1 VQNHKNQDSL
11 ATRTGRRLLLPW
23 MLLVSQGLFASDL
36 DSVIEMA
43 LKDSPTIKSSNLD
56 LTSKA
61 ADLKAQDKDLVP
73 ALNSDLNYSQDK
85 SVTLSKPSNDGTR
98 SANFSSSVDVPFSTG
113 TKISVGI
120 EHKHVL
126 GKDENTEKDQAQWFA
141 KLTQPFLKNRL
152 GIESNLR
159 KQSEKIDYLLADIQ
173 NTKTK
178 SNLVLQVEQNYWDY
192 LSALK
197 QKEIYQKN
205 LERRTQLEK
214 WTSQRI
220 KQFAAEPQDLLQVQ
234 SLLAQLQL
242 NVLSVD
248 DQIQSSVAKLQTIVP
263 SLNLASFIGKT
274 NDLATLRNP
283 KDLVQTIRTKDVP
296 TTPLPVKIDALETSL
311 QLLKQNIAIEQ
322 AIESLRPNLDGY
334 VQYASSATEKS
345 ISPSWGDAARAK
357 NASATIGVS
366 LKMPLYG
373 DMKNDIVEAS
383 QIKKQSLTL
392 KAEASQLESTQSW
405 SELNRR
411 IQLLSKQANAAQQL
425 AILQAKKVAAEKQR
439 HQQGRTTSLQM
450 TTFEVDAAESELKYF
465 QILTEL
471 RKTEANARL
480 YVLNQ
485 TN

>member
-1 VQNHKNQDSL
+1 
-11 ATRTGRRLLLPW
+11 
-23 MLLVSQGLFASDL
+23 M
-36 DSVIEMA
+36 
-43 LKDSPTIKSSNLD
+43 
-56 LTSKA
+56 
-61 ADLKAQDKDLVP
+61 
-73 ALNSDLNYSQDK
+73 
-85 SVTLSKPSNDGTR
+85 
-98 SANFSSSVDVPFSTG
+98 
-113 TKISVGI
+113 
-120 EHKHVL
+120 
-126 GKDENTEKDQAQWFA
+126 
-141 KLTQPFLKNRL
+141 LKNRL
-152 GIESNLR
+152 GKESDLR
-159 KQSEKIDYLLADIQ
+159 KQSEKIDYLLADLQ

-178 SNLVLQVEQNYWDY
+178 SNLLIQVEQIYWDY

-205 LERRTQLEK
+205 LERRIQLEK

-248 DQIQSSVAKLQTIVP
+248 DQVQSSIAKLQTIVP
-263 SLNLASFIGKT
+263 SLNLAAIVGKT
-274 NDLATLRNP
+274 NDLSTLRNP
-283 KDLVQTIRTKDVP
+283 KDLVQKIRTKDVS
-296 TTPLPVKIDALETSL
+296 TTPSPVKIEALETSL
-311 QLLKQNIAIEQ
+311 QFLKQNIAVEQ

-345 ISPSWGDAARAK
+345 ISPSWSDAARAK
-357 NASATIGVS
+357 NTSATIGLS

-373 DMKNDIVEAS
+373 DIKNDIVEAS
-383 QIKKQSLTL
+383 QIRRQSLTL

-411 IQLLSKQANAAQQL
+411 IQLLSRQANAAQQL

-439 HQQGRTTSLQM
+439 YQQGRTTSLQM